1 MLLGNFMKEK
11 NIVVYLFRATS
22 IPQASHLN
30 DKITNF
36 MAIDIVTFQLQWRVQ
51 WTGDM
56 RGEFE
61 GTKLVYPGEGEFG
74 DNLIAVLSQL
84 RQGYRRD
91 LAQQKNK
98 KQWSQFAEE
107 EILVG

>member
-1 MLLGNFMKEK
+1 MF
-11 NIVVYLFRATS
+11 VYLFRATS

-36 MAIDIVTFQLQWRVQ
+36 IAIDAVTVQLQCRVQ
-51 WTGDM
+51 WAGDM

-61 GTKLVYPGEGEFG
+61 GIKLVYPGEGEFWH
-74 DNLIAVLSQL
+74 NLTAVLSQL

-91 LAQQKNK
+91 FSQQKNE
-98 KQWSQFAEE
+98 KQWSQVAEE
-107 EILVG
+107 EIQVG

>member
-1 MLLGNFMKEK
+1 MF
-11 NIVVYLFRATS
+11 VYLFRATS

-30 DKITNF
+30 GNITNF
-36 MAIDIVTFQLQWRVQ
+36 IVIDIVTVQLQWGLQ

-61 GTKLVYPGEGEFG
+61 GTKLVYPGEGEFW
-74 DNLIAVLSQL
+74 DNLTAVLYQL

-91 LAQQKNK
+91 SSQQKNE
-98 KQWSQFAEE
+98 KQRSQAAEE
-107 EILVG
+107 EIQVG